1 MPHFMFQATYSSD
14 ALSGLTKNPEN
25 RTEVIKRLI
34 DSVGGRLESVYY
46 CFGEYD
52 AVCIFEAPDN
62 SSAAALA
69 IATGASGAL
78 ATSKTTP
85 LLTADEA
92 REAMALAA
100 GVNYAPPG

>member
-1 MPHFMFQATYSSD
+1 MPHFMFQASYSGE
-14 ALSGLTKNPEN
+14 ALNALGKNPEN
-25 RTEVIKRLI
+25 RTDVIKRMVE
-34 DSVGGRLESVYY
+34 SVGGRLESVYY

-69 IATGASGAL
+69 IAVGGSGAV

-85 LLTADEA
+85 LLTPDEA
-92 REAMALAA
+92 REAMARSG
-100 GVNYAPPG
+100 GVSYSPPG